1 MAKEASSDE
10 KNGLLFKIERQ
21 VFTHQEEFDECFPKV
36 DSSVEQ
42 NGIQQCVYTV
52 SYIYTNY
59 TYICR
64 RKRQIESSE
73 KKMLQLMFC
82 QFIQTFLAWTIPNY
96 QLATKVFMEESLF
109 RRFHVWIHSCNHAHT
124 TRFVEFLNF
133 DFELI
138 CLIPFVIVFHRYG
151 LRSIRWCVANRWHIY
166 GFFPCISL
174 CISWNFSSYITR

>member
-1 MAKEASSDE
+1 MNVFQKLIH
-10 KNGLLFKIERQ
+10 LLSKM
-21 VFTHQEEFDECFPKV
+21 VF
-36 DSSVEQ
+36 S
-42 NGIQQCVYTV
+42 NVYTV

-82 QFIQTFLAWTIPNY
+82 QFIQKFLAWTIPNY

-124 TRFVEFLNF
+124 TRFVEFIYF

-151 LRSIRWCVANRWHIY
+151 LRSIRWCVANRWHIH